1 VPQVKLSTYGPTA
14 GRALAALAFAALLAT
29 ACAGDPA
36 PEGAPRNNPKGEG
49 RSEPEGAGDESR
61 RGSGGGE
68 GDGGRVAGGDAF
80 APGKVALGLRP
91 VVDGLTQPLLV
102 TGAGDGSGRLFV
114 VEQGGNIRVFAGGR
128 LAPEPFLDISDLTEP
143 GGEQGLLGLAF
154 HPRFDANGRFFVN
167 YTDTAGDT
175 VVAEYRADPGAGVA
189 DPGSATTLLQIDQ
202 PFPNHNG
209 GHLAFG
215 PDGYLY
221 VATGDGGSGGDPFN
235 NGQSL
240 DTLLGKLL
248 RIDVDA
254 AGGGLAYGIPPDNP
268 FIDRDGAR
276 PEIWASGLRNP
287 WRFSFDR
294 EAGDLWI
301 GDVGQEE
308 LEEVNRVPAAKAGLD
323 FGWDDLEGSDCYEP
337 ASGCDRNGVVLPVAQ
352 YTHDEGCSV
361 TGGFVYRGSQY
372 PELGGGYFFADYCSG
387 SVYGIVAGS
396 AGLTDPAPL
405 LQSESSVSSWGEDDE
420 GELYLVDI
428 AGGRVLQLTAET

>member
-1 VPQVKLSTYGPTA
+1 M
-14 GRALAALAFAALLAT
+14 
-29 ACAGDPA
+29 
-36 PEGAPRNNPKGEG
+36 
-49 RSEPEGAGDESR
+49 
-61 RGSGGGE
+61 
-68 GDGGRVAGGDAF
+68 
-80 APGKVALGLRP
+80 RP